1 MKVLLTSDAEKQF
14 LKLSKSESIKVEKK
28 LKLLTQAPY
37 AGKKLSGEYA
47 NQRSLRAWP
56 YRIIYMVT
64 FASRQETIIVAA
76 ILHRQGVYK

>member
-1 MKVLLTSDAEKQF
+1 MKVLLTSDAQKQF
-14 LKLSKSESIKVEKK
+14 LKLPKSERAKVEKK

-64 FASRQETIIVAA
+64 SASKQETVIIVA